1 MSHATTPPVSH
12 EDKTVKLPVGD
23 PACLTF
29 FDAPQKTEVRSIL
42 VGSEIFSYII
52 FRLPS
57 DYKGPEIRQGQGL
70 SVKYTSSGNA
80 YEYQSSV
87 IHYLEKFSLVFI
99 SYPHTFEQVPLR
111 KEDRVS
117 CCIPA
122 TANVQKRALKGLVTD
137 ISHHGCQFNVKIPS
151 TFKLQQVS
159 VLTDIDL
166 SLFLSGYTT
175 PKALKGKVRN
185 THFDEFRIA
194 LGIEF
199 EKLED
204 QFVKRLSDF
213 IDHLK
218 TVQ

>member
-1 MSHATTPPVSH
+1 MSHITTPPVSKA
-12 EDKTVKLPVGD
+12 DKTVKLPVGD
-23 PACLTF
+23 PASLTF
-29 FDAPQKTEVRSIL
+29 FDDPQKNEVESIL
-42 VGSEIFSYII
+42 VGSEVFSYII

-57 DYKGPEIRQGQGL
+57 DFNGPEIRPGQPL

-87 IHYLEKFSLVFI
+87 IHYLTKFNLVFV

-122 TANVQKRALKGLVTD
+122 TANVQKKALKGLVTD

-166 SLFLSGYTT
+166 SLSLSGYTD